1 MKTTPAHPGTSTAY
15 RWYVLGMMCL
25 VYTISIA
32 DRYVT
37 STVLESIRTDL
48 HLTDTGVAFLTGT
61 ALASFYVVMGF
72 PLSWLVDRF
81 NRRNIIAACL
91 VFWSA
96 ATALTGI
103 AKTQFHFMLTRIGVG
118 VGEAG
123 GTPGASSILA
133 DYFPAASRP
142 MALTVFSLGAPV
154 GAYVAAS
161 FAGGIADEYGWRA
174 VFLALGVPGVLLG
187 LLILLTVREPARGQ
201 YDATP
206 DGPAPS
212 LGETLR
218 FMWTQRSAIHITM
231 GAGLTATWGWGLLF
245 WTPALLQRTHGLSAG
260 EVGDILGP
268 IHLWGGGIATV
279 LTGWWLARDAMAD
292 PRRIARMLC
301 VGVALATVVSGALYG
316 TRSLE
321 LAQWLFWLFI
331 PAINFYIGPCF
342 GVLNNLAQPRMRAI
356 FCTVEIFVSNV
367 GNLIVAP
374 QLVGFL
380 SDSFAGGGEP
390 TAESLRMAV
399 LCLVPIGFWAAAHY
413 WWAAKTIRE
422 DQQRA
427 TGVAPLP

>member
-1 MKTTPAHPGTSTAY
+1 
-15 RWYVLGMMCL
+15 MC
-25 VYTISIA
+25 
-32 DRYVT
+32 
-37 STVLESIRTDL
+37 
-48 HLTDTGVAFLTGT
+48 
-61 ALASFYVVMGF
+61 
-72 PLSWLVDRF
+72 
-81 NRRNIIAACL
+81 
-91 VFWSA
+91 
-96 ATALTGI
+96 
-103 AKTQFHFMLTRIGVG
+103 
-118 VGEAG
+118 
-123 GTPGASSILA
+123 
-133 DYFPAASRP
+133 
-142 MALTVFSLGAPV
+142 
-154 GAYVAAS
+154 
-161 FAGGIADEYGWRA
+161 
-174 VFLALGVPGVLLG
+174 
-187 LLILLTVREPARGQ
+187 LTVREPARGQ

-427 TGVAPLP
+427 TGVAPRP

>member
-1 MKTTPAHPGTSTAY
+1 MKTSSAGGTAY

-37 STVLESIRTDL
+37 STVLESIRTEL
-48 HLTDTGVAFLTGT
+48 HLTDSGVAFLTGT
-61 ALASFYVVMGF
+61 ALAAFYVVMGF
-72 PLSWLVDRF
+72 PLSWLIDRG

-96 ATALTGI
+96 MTALTGM
-103 AKTQFHFMLTRIGVG
+103 ARSQGQFMLARIGVG

-123 GTPGASSILA
+123 GTPGASSILS
-133 DYFPAASRP
+133 DYFPTVSRP

-154 GAYVAAS
+154 GAWVAAS
-161 FAGGIADEYGWRA
+161 FAGGIADLYGWRA
-174 VFLALGVPGVLLG
+174 VFLALGVPGVLVG
-187 LLILLTVREPARGQ
+187 ALILLTVREPARGQ
-201 YDATP
+201 FDHTLAEASP
-206 DGPAPS
+206 P
-212 LGETLR
+212 LRETLR
-218 FMWTQRSAIHITM
+218 FLWQQRSAVHITM

-245 WTPALLQRTHGLSAG
+245 WTPALLQRSHGLTAG
-260 EVGDILGP
+260 EVGEILGP
-268 IHLWGGGIATV
+268 IHLWGGGIATL
-279 LTGWWLARDAMAD
+279 LTGWWLSRDSMAD

-301 VGVALATVVSGALYG
+301 YGVALATVVSFVLYR
-316 TRSLE
+316 TESLS
-321 LAQWLFWLFI
+321 LATALFWIFI

-356 FCTVEIFVSNV
+356 FCTAEIFVSNV

-390 TAESLRMAV
+390 TAASLRLAV

-413 WWAAKTIRE
+413 YLAIRSIVE
-422 DQQRA
+422 DQARA
-427 TGVAPLP
+427 TGVAVQPKA